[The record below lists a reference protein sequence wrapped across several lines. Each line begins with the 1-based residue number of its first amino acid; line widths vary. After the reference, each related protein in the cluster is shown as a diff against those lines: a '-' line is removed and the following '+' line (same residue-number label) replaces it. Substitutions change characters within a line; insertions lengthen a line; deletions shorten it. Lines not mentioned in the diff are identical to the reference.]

1 MEQGVKVEVG
11 MLVRRP
17 PAEVFEA
24 FVNPEVTVK
33 FWFTD
38 SSGPLEEGKHVTWRW
53 SMYDAKT
60 EVDVK
65 ELEKD
70 KRILIEWDG
79 YKGRESVEWT
89 FSPYNDRATYVLVAC
104 AGFSGSADEIVEQA
118 LDSKGGFT
126 WLLAGAK
133 AYLEHGVELNLAADA
148 HPKGLE

>member
-1 MEQGVKVEVG
+1 MEQETTAEVG
-11 MLVRRP
+11 MLIRRP
-17 PAEVFEA
+17 PAEVFGA
-24 FVNPEVTVK
+24 FVSPEITTK

-38 SSGPLEEGKHVTWRW
+38 SSGPLEKGKHVTWRW

-65 ELEKD
+65 EMEKD
-70 KRILIEWDG
+70 RRILIEWDG

-89 FSPYNDRATYVLVAC
+89 FTPYNGRGTYVRVAC
-104 AGFSGSADEIVEQA
+104 SGFKGSREEVVEQA

-133 AYLEHGVELNLAADA
+133 AYLEHGLELNLVADA
-148 HPKGLE
+148 HPKGLG